1 MQPPSILVIDDEPS
15 NFEVIEALLF
25 NRNYIL
31 HYNSN
36 ANEAIESLDLLQPDV
51 ILLDVMMPEVNG
63 IQLCQ
68 QIKQSEKWRKI
79 PIIIVTALSRK
90 EDLVQCFNAGAD
102 DFISKPINGL
112 ELRARV
118 NSMLRIKQQYDDLQT
133 SLERQAI
140 LEREKAES
148 DLRESEN
155 RYSTLANIVPV
166 GIFRTDLQ
174 GVCFYV
180 NERWCLMS
188 GLTPEE
194 SYGFGWMRVLYSEDS
209 QKLNDIWYRSRE
221 VNSPF
226 SLEYRFQQP
235 NGRII
240 WVLGQSVIERNEQ
253 GEVIGYVGTVTD
265 ITERKEA
272 QERFIYNSLHDPL
285 TDLPNRTLL
294 MDRLELA
301 LRRSKISENY
311 HYAVLFL
318 DLDRFKVINDS
329 LGHLSGDQL
338 LKKIAQKLKN
348 HLKTVDLI
356 ARLGGDE
363 FVILLEDIS
372 ALDEAIKVA
381 ERIIQD
387 TQSPLI
393 INDYEIFISTSV
405 GIVLGTPDY
414 TEASDLLR
422 DADIAMYR
430 AKMDGRGTYRLFDHK
445 MHKQAVNRLI
455 LETDLRKA
463 LENEE
468 FLLYYQPIMNIVKNQ
483 LIGFEALVRWQHPI
497 RGLVP
502 PDQFIPITEETGL
515 IVQLTSW
522 VFYKACQQLANWKAK
537 FPAYFPLKMSINLSA
552 KDLRKA
558 NLIEDIDKSIAAT
571 GLTGDCITL
580 EITESMLIENIHKT
594 IELLNDLKKRN
605 IHLSIDDFGTGYSSL
620 KYLHLFP
627 ANYLKIDRSFVS
639 QMLVGNRNYKIVN
652 TIINLSKQLGLEVV
666 AEGIENNQQLQLLH
680 ELGCEFGQGFL
691 FSKALC
697 ASEIER
703 IYFNR
708 G

>member
-393 INDYEIFISTSV
+393 INDYEIFIGTSI